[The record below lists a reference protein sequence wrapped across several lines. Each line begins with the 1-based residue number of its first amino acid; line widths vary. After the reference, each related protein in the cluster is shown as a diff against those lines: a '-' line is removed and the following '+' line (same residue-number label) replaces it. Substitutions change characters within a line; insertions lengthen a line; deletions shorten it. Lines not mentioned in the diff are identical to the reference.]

1 MAKNETI
8 KIATLIGQGSVCD
21 GDFKCNGSVRID
33 GTVNGEVTVSGM
45 LVLGAAGE
53 INGNITAKAV
63 QIGGQVTGDINA
75 PERAELTSTSKVIGN
90 VTTNLIVIDEN
101 AVFQGA
107 VNMNQ
112 DAPERKGGYLLR
124 KAIRSGKRTA
134 ESAVNDALKD
144 IESDSDITTE
154 SV

>member
-1 MAKNETI
+1 MEAARQEADAK
-8 KIATLIGQGSVCD
+8 GS
-21 GDFKCNGSVRID
+21 
-33 GTVNGEVTVSGM
+33 
-45 LVLGAAGE
+45 
-53 INGNITAKAV
+53 AKAV

-90 VTTNLIVIDEN
+90 VTTSVIVIDEN

-124 KAIRSGKRTA
+124 KAIRSGKKSA
-134 ESAVNDALKD
+134 ESAVSDALKD
-144 IESDSDITTE
+144 IESDSDIQTE